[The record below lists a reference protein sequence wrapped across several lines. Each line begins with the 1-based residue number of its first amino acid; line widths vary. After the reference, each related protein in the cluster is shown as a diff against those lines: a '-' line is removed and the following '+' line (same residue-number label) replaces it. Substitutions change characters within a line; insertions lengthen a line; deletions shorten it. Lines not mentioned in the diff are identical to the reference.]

1 MIKHPYQR
9 VAVLIDVQNLY
20 YSARNLY
27 NAKVNFGNIVEDGV
41 AGRQLTRA
49 IAYVV
54 KTKTGE
60 EKPFFEALGKI
71 GIETKEKELQ
81 IFFGGAKK
89 ADWDVG
95 LAVDAIVFSEKVDTI
110 VLVTGDGDFQP
121 LVEYLK
127 RKGVYVEVM
136 AFKET
141 ASSKIV
147 ESSDAFTDLSGNKA
161 RYLIGNRTM
170 LAKDEETPKSGN
182 GFNGSSKK
190 FSFSPEDKKNEDER
204 PKRTNSPEAR
214 SRRGRPRIPLSSI
227 K

>member
-1 MIKHPYQR
+1 MTNHPSQR
-9 VAVLIDVQNLY
+9 IAVLIDTQNLY

-27 NAKVNFGNIVEDGV
+27 NAKVNFKNIVDDAV

-60 EKPFFEALGKI
+60 EKPFFEALGKA

-95 LAVDAIVFSEKVDTI
+95 LAVDAIVFSEKVDSI
-110 VLVTGDGDFQP
+110 VLVSGDGDFLP
-121 LVEYLK
+121 LVQYLK
-127 RKGVYVEVM
+127 MKGVYVEIA
-136 AFKET
+136 AFSET

-147 ESSDAFTDLSGNKA
+147 EVADNFINLSADKT
-161 RYLIGNRTM
+161 RYLIGKEHGER
-170 LAKDEETPKSGN
+170 KIDKPEEK
-182 GFNGSSKK
+182 
-190 FSFSPEDKKNEDER
+190 
-204 PKRTNSPEAR
+204 AM
-214 SRRGRPRIPLSSI
+214 RRKVRPRIPLSAL
-227 K
+227 

>member
-1 MIKHPYQR
+1 MIKHPSQR
-9 VAVLIDVQNLY
+9 VAVLIDTQNLY

-27 NAKVNFGNIVEDGV
+27 NKKVNFKSILEDAV

-60 EKPFFEALGKI
+60 ERPFFDALEKV

-81 IFFGGAKK
+81 IFFGGATK

-95 LAVDAIVFSEKVDTI
+95 LAIDAIVLGEKVDSI
-110 VLVTGDGDFQP
+110 VIVSGDGDFIP
-121 LVEYLK
+121 LVQYL
-127 RKGVYVEVM
+127 RFSKGVHVEIM

-141 ASSKIV
+141 TSTKLLEVI
-147 ESSDAFTDLSGNKA
+147 DDYIDLSANKEKYLMQLSKETAPIKIERHERQHKQINKA
-161 RYLIGNRTM
+161 R
-170 LAKDEETPKSGN
+170 K
-182 GFNGSSKK
+182 
-190 FSFSPEDKKNEDER
+190 
-204 PKRTNSPEAR
+204 
-214 SRRGRPRIPLSSI
+214 GRPRMTLSSI